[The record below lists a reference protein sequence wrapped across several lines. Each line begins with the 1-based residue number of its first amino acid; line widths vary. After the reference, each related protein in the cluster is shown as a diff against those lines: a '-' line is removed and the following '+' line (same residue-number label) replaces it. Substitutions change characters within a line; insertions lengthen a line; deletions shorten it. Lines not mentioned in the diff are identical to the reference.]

1 MRIIV
6 VLLMLSLALLPAV
19 SDARCRTIQ
28 ESASLGS
35 EKGTF
40 PLYPAE
46 RLAQIGEQ
54 RDNPVL
60 MWTGY
65 IIGVPLFVPAAATAM
80 LGAGVGALAHPWTK
94 CIDTDE
100 QRMPEWQAVK
110 ALAKSQE

>member
-1 MRIIV
+1 
-6 VLLMLSLALLPAV
+6 
-19 SDARCRTIQ
+19 
-28 ESASLGS
+28 
-35 EKGTF
+35 
-40 PLYPAE
+40 
-46 RLAQIGEQ
+46 
-54 RDNPVL
+54 